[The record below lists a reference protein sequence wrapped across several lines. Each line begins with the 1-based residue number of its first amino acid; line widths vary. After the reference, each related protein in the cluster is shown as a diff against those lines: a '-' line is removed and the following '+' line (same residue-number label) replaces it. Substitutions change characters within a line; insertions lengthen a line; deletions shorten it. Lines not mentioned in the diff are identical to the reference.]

1 VNISKRVFV
10 TKVLLIF
17 LLVLLVNRAVFSF
30 WLVRQMLGA
39 QPIVISVGL
48 RQLFIPLVSVVLF
61 SILWG
66 FLRLEYILFV
76 IGLVLT
82 FGVLYEPLSV
92 PMQALEVLQAV
103 GLLLILIAV
112 IRIVIF
118 LLSKQSAKVVEAS
131 IEKWMAKK
139 S

>member
-1 VNISKRVFV
+1 MNISRRVSV

-17 LLVLLVNRAVFSF
+17 LLVLLANRAIFSF
-30 WLVRQMLGA
+30 WLVRQLLGA

-61 SILWG
+61 SMLWG
-66 FLRLEYILFV
+66 FLRLEYILLV
-76 IGLVLT
+76 AGLVLT

-92 PMQALEVLQAV
+92 PVQALEILQTI
-103 GLLLILIAV
+103 GLLLLMIAA

-118 LLSKQSAKVVEAS
+118 LVSKRSDKVLEAS

>member
-1 VNISKRVFV
+1 MNISRRVSV

-17 LLVLLVNRAVFSF
+17 LLVLLVNRAIFSF
-30 WLVRQMLGA
+30 WLVRQLLGA

-61 SILWG
+61 SMLWG
-66 FLRLEYILFV
+66 ILRLEYILLV
-76 IGLVLT
+76 AGLVLT

-92 PMQALEVLQAV
+92 PVQALEILQAI
-103 GLLLILIAV
+103 GLLLVVIAV

-118 LLSKQSAKVVEAS
+118 LVSKRSAKVLEAS
-131 IEKWMAKK
+131 IEKWMAKR